1 MSAVK
6 NAVVQRFKSLCSERG
21 IAANELAN
29 ISGMTPST
37 VYSLFDEKRKNVS
50 ITTIKI
56 LCDGLE
62 ISLGDFYSTETPV
75 LTVDEINGSEITFTS
90 FLYGEQKKQTVRFGE
105 ELSEAVSST
114 FVIYDGINY
123 SYVLTFSDKQL

>member
-6 NAVVQRFKSLCSERG
+6 NAVVQRFKNICEQRG

-29 ISGMTPST
+29 ISGVTPST
-37 VYSLFDEKRKNVS
+37 VYSLFDEKRQNVN

-62 ISLGDFYSTETPV
+62 ISLGEFFSAPEFDN
-75 LTVDEINGSEITFTS
+75 LTQEIE
-90 FLYGEQKKQTVRFGE
+90 
-105 ELSEAVSST
+105 
-114 FVIYDGINY
+114 
-123 SYVLTFSDKQL
+123 

>member
-6 NAVVQRFKSLCSERG
+6 NAVVERFKNICKERG

-29 ISGMTPST
+29 ISGVTPST

-62 ISLGDFYSTETPV
+62 ISLGEFFSAPEFDRLEQ
-75 LTVDEINGSEITFTS
+75 EIE
-90 FLYGEQKKQTVRFGE
+90 
-105 ELSEAVSST
+105 
-114 FVIYDGINY
+114 
-123 SYVLTFSDKQL
+123 

>member
-6 NAVVQRFKSLCSERG
+6 NAVAARFKSICKQRG

-29 ISGMTPST
+29 RSGVTPST

-56 LCDGLE
+56 LCDGLDL
-62 ISLGDFYSTETPV
+62 SLGAFFSSPEFEH
-75 LTVDEINGSEITFTS
+75 LEQEI
-90 FLYGEQKKQTVRFGE
+90 Q
-105 ELSEAVSST
+105 
-114 FVIYDGINY
+114 
-123 SYVLTFSDKQL
+123 

>member
-6 NAVVQRFKSLCSERG
+6 NAVVQRLKNICKDRN

-29 ISGMTPST
+29 ISGVTPST
-37 VYSLFDEKRKNVS
+37 VYSLLNEKRHNVS

-62 ISLGDFYSTETPV
+62 ISLGEFFSSPEFDKLEQ
-75 LTVDEINGSEITFTS
+75 EI
-90 FLYGEQKKQTVRFGE
+90 K
-105 ELSEAVSST
+105 
-114 FVIYDGINY
+114 
-123 SYVLTFSDKQL
+123 